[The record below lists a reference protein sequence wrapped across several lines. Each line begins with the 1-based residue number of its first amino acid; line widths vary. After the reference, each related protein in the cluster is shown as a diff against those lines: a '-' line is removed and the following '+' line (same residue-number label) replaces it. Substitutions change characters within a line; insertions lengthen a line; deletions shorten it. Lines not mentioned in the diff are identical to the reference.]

1 MNALK
6 PVEIV
11 AALKAAGEHT
21 RLRLLV
27 LLARGEHNVKDLTRI
42 LGQSQPRVSRHLKLL
57 YDAGLIERFQEGS
70 WVYFRLCE
78 SGALGALVQAIVA
91 NFVVDDADMVR
102 DEARAVEVLNE
113 RELAAQEYF
122 KTHAGEWDAIRALHI
137 AEVDVEA
144 AILEKLAGRRYDQ
157 IIDVGT
163 GTGRIV
169 ELLAANCERAI
180 GFDINQD
187 MLAYARAKLEQSGN
201 KHCQVR
207 LGNIYNLPLDDG
219 SADLVVVHQVLH
231 FLDDPAR
238 AIREAGR
245 LCAPD
250 GQVLIVDFAPHELE
264 YLREDHA
271 HRRLGFAPEQIER
284 WFDKAGLKISSHS
297 NMAHGDLTRGRTQ
310 NKDMGKNSDK
320 DSLTV
325 SLWMGDQ
332 KNKKAGTKMN
342 KTAQNLEVAG

>member
-1 MNALK
+1 MIVRGNGVRFEVHVSALK
-6 PVEIV
+6 PNEIV
-11 AALKAAGEHT
+11 TALKAAGEDT

-70 WVYFRLCE
+70 WVYFRLRE
-78 SGALGALVQAIVA
+78 GGALGALVHAIVG
-91 NFVVDDADMVR
+91 NVVVDDADMVR
-102 DEARAVEVLNE
+102 DEGRAIEVLSE
-113 RELAAQEYF
+113 RELMAQEYF

-137 AEVDVEA
+137 AEVDVETT
-144 AILEKLAGRRYDQ
+144 ILEKLDGQRFRQ

-163 GTGRIV
+163 GTGRIL
-169 ELLAANCERAI
+169 ELLEAHCARAI

-187 MLAYARAKLEQSGN
+187 MLAYARAKLEQGGH

-207 LGNIYNLPLDDG
+207 LGDVYNLPLDDG
-219 SADLVVVHQVLH
+219 AADLVVVHQVLH

-238 AIREAGR
+238 AVKEAGR
-245 LCAPD
+245 LCAAD

-264 YLREDHA
+264 YLRDDHA
-271 HRRLGFAPEQIER
+271 HRRLGFGSDQMER
-284 WFDKAGLKISSHS
+284 WFDKAGLELRSQTNLSHS
-297 NMAHGDLTRGRTQ
+297 DLAKGRAQ
-310 NKDMGKNSDK
+310 KKNSGKNQNK

-325 SLWMGDQ
+325 SLWMGELQ
-332 KNKKAGTKMN
+332 PK
-342 KTAQNLEVAG
+342 